1 MEKSNEKKI
10 NFPVSFKGVV
20 CSADGGLAGAQRPQR
35 QPRVEQEEAEEDNR
49 PGGGL
54 QGDGGHER
62 ELQEVC
68 AVHVRLRVRDAHRES
83 APPEAAVQAAP
94 GAALLPRELR
104 PHEAERGGGA
114 RPQGP
119 AARAAR
125 RRAQAEAQVL
135 SLVGRVAEQADDAAP
150 ECREQLG
157 AGEQRQGGGHSQ

>member
-1 MEKSNEKKI
+1 MRKKI

-20 CSADGGLAGAQRPQR
+20 RPADGGLAGAQRPQL

-49 PGGGL
+49 PGGRL

-68 AVHVRLRVRDAHRES
+68 AVHVGLRVRDAHRES

-119 AARAAR
+119 ARAVR

-150 ECREQLG
+150 ECGEQHG
-157 AGEQRQGGGHSQ
+157 AGEWRQGGGHSQ